1 MLFVLASI
9 TSNIVGSIFLLTGI
23 AKVIEPWK
31 FAQHITKL
39 NLVNP
44 KLIIP
49 VALTFTAIESALGVD
64 LILGVFLNLII
75 YALPITLTSYR
86 GKGMCQFPS

>member
-31 FAQHITKL
+31 FGIRS
-39 NLVNP
+39 VNW
-44 KLIIP
+44 
-49 VALTFTAIESALGVD
+49 
-64 LILGVFLNLII
+64 
-75 YALPITLTSYR
+75 
-86 GKGMCQFPS
+86 GKKRKSTGSVV